1 MNSVVMR
8 DTDNRE
14 LTNIKH
20 DSPVSVR
27 IISIP
32 TVSVAPL
39 RLCLL
44 VVLGVG
50 DGRLD
55 EVLDVSLDVLPEL
68 EHVGALGAPR
78 PSKPILRQ
86 LLGKS
91 ILCGLP
97 HVASL

>member
-68 EHVGALGAPR
+68 EHVGALGAP
-78 PSKPILRQ
+78 
-86 LLGKS
+86 
-91 ILCGLP
+91 
-97 HVASL
+97 